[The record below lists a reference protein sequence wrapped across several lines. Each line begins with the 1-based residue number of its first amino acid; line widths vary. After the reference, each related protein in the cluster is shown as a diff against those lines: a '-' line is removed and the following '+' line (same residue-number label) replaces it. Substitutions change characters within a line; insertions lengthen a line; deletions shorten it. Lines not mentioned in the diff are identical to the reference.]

1 MKPDIP
7 SKMREIIS
15 YVEANPDLRLGKK
28 RQQTYSRYY
37 LYGLLRD
44 RGITYHEIGRLFSRN
59 HSTIIHGTRQHDNFN
74 GMGDR
79 LYLELTDSLRALFEP
94 EAKSLDLV
102 QDILNC
108 KSMRGLALIKT
119 RVRGGVYL
127 NLTGKS

>member
-1 MKPDIP
+1 
-7 SKMREIIS
+7 MREIIS
-15 YVEANPDLRLGKK
+15 YVESNPDLLLGKK
-28 RQQTYSRYY
+28 RPQTYSRYY

-44 RGITYHEIGRLFSRN
+44 RGITYHEIGRLFRRN

-74 GMGDR
+74 GMEDQ
-79 LYLELTDSLRALFEP
+79 LYLELTDQLRSLFEP

-108 KSMRGLALIKT
+108 KSMRGLDLIKA

>member
-1 MKPDIP
+1 MNKN
-7 SKMREIIS
+7 RIIS
-15 YVEANPDLRLGKK
+15 YVETNPDLLIGKK

-44 RGITYHEIGRLFSRN
+44 IGITYHEIGRLFGRN

-74 GMGDR
+74 GMGDQ
-79 LYLELTDSLRALFEP
+79 LYLELTDQLRSLFEP

-108 KSMRGLALIKT
+108 KSMRGLDLIKA

-127 NLTGKS
+127 NLTRKS